1 MFKNFIRTPYGKI
14 VISLILGF
22 GLSTL
27 FRKSCSDKK
36 CIVFKSPPLDK
47 IKDQVYKYDEKCYL
61 FEQHHSTCKPNKKTV
76 MFA

>member
-1 MFKNFIRTPYGKI
+1 MKKFIQSPYGKI

-27 FRKSCSDKK
+27 FRKTCNSKN
-36 CIVFKSPPLDK
+36 CIEFKSPPLDK

-61 FEQHHSTCKPNKKTV
+61 FEQHHASCSPVKKTV

>member
-1 MFKNFIRTPYGKI
+1 MKKFIQSPYGKI

-27 FRKSCSDKK
+27 FRKSCNSKK
-36 CIVFKSPPLDK
+36 CIEFKSPPLDK

-61 FEQHHSTCKPNKKTV
+61 FEQHHSSCSPVKKTV